1 MKKLLFLNFLK
12 DTLKFFILV
21 CFSIGIIVWVIQAVS
36 YLDFVTEDGHGLS
49 VYFSYTILNFPK
61 IIHRILPFVFFIS
74 LFYQINQY
82 EMKNELIIFW
92 TNGINKLQFINAVLV
107 YSFIFLL
114 IQIILGAYIS
124 PFSQHEARSFI
135 RSSNVDFFPSL
146 IKEGKFIDAVNKLT
160 IFIDKKDKNGN
171 YQNIFLEENYDKSES
186 FDRKKSQRIYAKSG
200 SLINTSSGK
209 YLELYNGN
217 VVNTAN
223 GEISNFSFE
232 KINFDL
238 TKYGS
243 KSTSYPKIQELDIHL
258 LAQCL
263 YYYYLDRADEFY
275 DKNEYL
281 QCVQK
286 NIKTVTQE
294 VFKRLY
300 KPIYILLL
308 GLISSLVILKSKED
322 SGYNNFKILLFLIM
336 IIIIILSEVSLRYIS
351 YNLSSLYFYVLCPI
365 IIFLIVYTYLIKK
378 LNTGSKI

>member
-171 YQNIFLEENYDKSES
+171 YQNIFLEENYDTSES

-209 YLELYNGN
+209 YLELYSGN

-258 LAQCL
+258 LVQCL

>member
-49 VYFSYTILNFPK
+49 VYFSYTILNFTK

-160 IFIDKKDKNGN
+160 IFIDKKDTNGN
-171 YQNIFLEENYDKSES
+171 YQNIFLEENYDTSES

-263 YYYYLDRADEFY
+263 YYYYLDRADELY

>member
-160 IFIDKKDKNGN
+160 IFIDKKDTNGN
-171 YQNIFLEENYDKSES
+171 YQNIFLEENYDTSES

-294 VFKRLY
+294 VFNRLY

>member
-160 IFIDKKDKNGN
+160 IFIDKKDTNGN
-171 YQNIFLEENYDKSES
+171 YQNIFLEENYDTSES

-217 VVNTAN
+217 VINTAN

>member
-21 CFSIGIIVWVIQAVS
+21 CLSIGIIVWVIQAVS
-36 YLDFVTEDGHGLS
+36 YLDFVTEDGHGLR

-107 YSFIFLL
+107 YSLIFLL

-124 PFSQHEARSFI
+124 PFSQHEARSYI

-146 IKEGKFIDAVNKLT
+146 IKEGKFIDAVNQLT

-171 YQNIFLEENYDKSES
+171 YQNIFLEENYDKGES

-209 YLELYNGN
+209 YLELYKGN
-217 VVNTAN
+217 IVNTAN

-258 LAQCL
+258 LVQCL
-263 YYYYLDRADEFY
+263 YYNYLDRADEFY
-275 DKNEYL
+275 DKDEYL
-281 QCVQK
+281 QCVEK

-322 SGYNNFKILLFLIM
+322 SGYNNFKIFLFLIM

-351 YNLSSLYFYVLCPI
+351 YNLSSLYFYILCPI

>member
-160 IFIDKKDKNGN
+160 IFIDKKDTNGN
-171 YQNIFLEENYDKSES
+171 YQNIFLEENYDTSES

-232 KINFDL
+232 NT
-238 TKYGS
+238 TKN
-243 KSTSYPKIQELDIHL
+243 
-258 LAQCL
+258 
-263 YYYYLDRADEFY
+263 R
-275 DKNEYL
+275 
-281 QCVQK
+281 
-286 NIKTVTQE
+286 
-294 VFKRLY
+294 
-300 KPIYILLL
+300 
-308 GLISSLVILKSKED
+308 
-322 SGYNNFKILLFLIM
+322 
-336 IIIIILSEVSLRYIS
+336 
-351 YNLSSLYFYVLCPI
+351 
-365 IIFLIVYTYLIKK
+365 
-378 LNTGSKI
+378 

>member
-160 IFIDKKDKNGN
+160 IFIDKKDANGN
-171 YQNIFLEENYDKSES
+171 YQNIFLEENYDTSES

-336 IIIIILSEVSLRYIS
+336 INIIILSEVSLRYIS

>member
-186 FDRKKSQRIYAKSG
+186 FDRKKSQRIYAKNG

-217 VVNTAN
+217 VINTAN

>member
-160 IFIDKKDKNGN
+160 IFIDKKDTNGN
-171 YQNIFLEENYDKSES
+171 YQNIFLEENYDTSES

>member
-171 YQNIFLEENYDKSES
+171 YQNIFLEENYDTSES